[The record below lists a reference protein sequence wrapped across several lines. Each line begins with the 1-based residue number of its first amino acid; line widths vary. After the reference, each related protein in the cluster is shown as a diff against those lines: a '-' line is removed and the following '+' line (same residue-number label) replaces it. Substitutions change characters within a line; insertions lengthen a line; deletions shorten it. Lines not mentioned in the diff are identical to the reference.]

1 MSKVTKDV
9 PPFMKVQGNPAKV
22 FGLNSVGLERNGI
35 DKQIAEYLDRLIIF
49 STIGYNVSQ
58 AIEEIRA
65 DLEETESLSHLLQ
78 FLQKVNVELLRVRI
92 KLFSI

>member
-1 MSKVTKDV
+1 MSHLYEGA
-9 PPFMKVQGNPAKV
+9 GNPAKV
-22 FGLNSVGLERNGI
+22 FGLNSVGLKRNGI
-35 DKQIAEYLDRLIIF
+35 DKADRRILRQAYNF
-49 STIGYNVSQ
+49 LYRSGYNVSQ

-92 KLFSI
+92 KLF